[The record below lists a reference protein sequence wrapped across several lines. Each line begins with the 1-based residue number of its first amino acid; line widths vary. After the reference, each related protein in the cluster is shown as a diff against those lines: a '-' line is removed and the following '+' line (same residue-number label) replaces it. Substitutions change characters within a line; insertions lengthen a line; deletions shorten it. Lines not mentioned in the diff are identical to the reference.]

1 MNAHGARG
9 VFHRQVAP
17 GLELKLLEPRDAER
31 VFLLTERDRAYLR
44 QWLPWVDRTQAAA
57 DVYHFIT
64 ETVTPQ
70 WLDNRGPQC
79 GIWLDGALI
88 GSIGCH
94 PIDWQNRGCSLG
106 YWVAS
111 THQRGGIVTRSVA
124 ALLDYLFGELN
135 LHRVVIQCGT
145 ENHRSCAVPQRL
157 GFTKEG
163 VAREAEWVGDRWV
176 SLVVW
181 SILQSEWASV
191 KSSRAPQN

>member
-1 MNAHGARG
+1 MNAYGVRG
-9 VFHRQVAP
+9 VFHRQVTP
-17 GLELKLLEPRDAER
+17 GLELKLLEPRDAETI
-31 VFLLTERDRAYLR
+31 FLLTEQDRSYLR
-44 QWLPWVDRTQAAA
+44 LWLPWVDRTQSAAE
-57 DVYHFIT
+57 VYHFIT
-64 ETVTPQ
+64 ETVAPQ

-106 YWVAS
+106 YWIAS
-111 THQRGGIVTRSVA
+111 TYQGGGIVTRSVSA
-124 ALLDYLFGELN
+124 MLDYLFGELS

-157 GFTKEG
+157 GFTREG

-181 SILQSEWASV
+181 SILQSEW
-191 KSSRAPQN
+191 SSRLP